1 MNKTPHVHAAL
12 IKAWADGAIIQ
23 YKNETTDTWMTVSDN
38 CFFWLTSREYR
49 IKPEPKPDAVYYVVI
64 DKDTFSG
71 VYRSQ
76 QSTMNQKIQQVKL
89 LFDGETG
96 EFKLAEKV

>member
-1 MNKTPHVHAAL
+1 MIKTPHIHSTL
-12 IKAWADGAIIQ
+12 IKAWADGAVIEWR
-23 YKNETTDTWMTVSDN
+23 KNSADAWKDTTNSPVWS
-38 CFFWLTSREYR
+38 LSHQYR
-49 IKPEPKPDAVYYVVI
+49 IKPEPKPDAAYYVVI
-64 DKDTFSG
+64 DRDTFSG

-96 EFKLAEKV
+96 EFKSAEKV